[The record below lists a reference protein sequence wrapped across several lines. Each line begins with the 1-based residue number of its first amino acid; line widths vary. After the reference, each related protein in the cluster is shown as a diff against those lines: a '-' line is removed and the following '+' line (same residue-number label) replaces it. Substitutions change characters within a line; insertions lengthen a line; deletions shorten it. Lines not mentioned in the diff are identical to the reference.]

1 MIELHVLLVSGILQS
16 DSDLSICIVIYPFQ
30 IIFTYRLLQN
40 IEYPWASLVA
50 QWVKNLPAMQEAW
63 GRSLGWEDPLEKGII
78 VDHLTMSLTGLP
90 NCGMNNGLSKAPRW
104 RREWLS
110 TPVFLPRDFHGQR
123 SLTG

>member
-1 MIELHVLLVSGILQS
+1 MIDLHVLLVSGILQS

-90 NCGMNNGLSKAPRW
+90 NCGMNKGLSKAPRW

-123 SLTG
+123 SLAG

>member
-1 MIELHVLLVSGILQS
+1 MIQIY
-16 DSDLSICIVIYPFQ
+16 LSICIGVYPFQ

-90 NCGMNNGLSKAPRW
+90 NCGMNKGLSKAPRW
-104 RREWLS
+104 RRGWLS
-110 TPVFLPRDFHGQR
+110 TPVFLPREFHGQR
-123 SLTG
+123 SLAG

>member
-1 MIELHVLLVSGILQS
+1 MIDLHVLLVSGILQS
-16 DSDLSICIVIYPFQ
+16 DSDLSICIIIYPFQ

-90 NCGMNNGLSKAPRW
+90 NCGMNKGLSKAPRW

-123 SLTG
+123 SLAG

>member
-1 MIELHVLLVSGILQS
+1 MIDLHVLLVSGILQS

-90 NCGMNNGLSKAPRW
+90 NCGMNKGLSKAPRW

>member
-1 MIELHVLLVSGILQS
+1 MIDLHVLLVSGILQS

-40 IEYPWASLVA
+40 IECPWASLVA

-90 NCGMNNGLSKAPRW
+90 NCGMNKGLSKAPRW

-123 SLTG
+123 SLAG